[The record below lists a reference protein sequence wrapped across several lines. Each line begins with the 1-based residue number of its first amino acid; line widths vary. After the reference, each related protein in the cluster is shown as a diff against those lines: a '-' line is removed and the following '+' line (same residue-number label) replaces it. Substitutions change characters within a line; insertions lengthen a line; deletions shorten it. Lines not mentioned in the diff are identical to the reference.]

1 MPNAGRLVV
10 ERRMPIMSRPWWFRC
25 VATGMG
31 LLRTSLKEDVF
42 TS

>member
-1 MPNAGRLVV
+1 MPNVGRLVV
-10 ERRMPIMSRPWWFRC
+10 ERRMPIMSRLWWFRR

-31 LLRTSLKEDVF
+31 LLRDSLKEDVF